1 MVKTERKLPFAVRA
15 AATVLLLLLLF
26 AVPLTAFC
34 AEGDAGSESAETPSE
49 PILTDTGEGADFS
62 EIVSNFL
69 DRYSGEIFSALS
81 LVGTLV
87 LAWLARR
94 GLLPALRGGLD
105 GLAAGVDRLSEC
117 ARDAGERQSRLL
129 SEFVSDAEPIL
140 SDLSGVRDLF
150 AALSERTAELERKTA
165 EAESEREK
173 LMALNRASVEMLK
186 EVFTAARLPV
196 TSKEELAA
204 IYRRALDAVA
214 GDGEATP

>member
-1 MVKTERKLPFAVRA
+1 MLKTERKLPFAVRA
-15 AATVLLLLLLF
+15 AATVLLLLIII
-26 AVPLTAFC
+26 AAPLTAFC
-34 AEGDAGSESAETPSE
+34 AEGEADPETAELPSE
-49 PILTDTGEGADFS
+49 PTSEERGADADFS
-62 EIVSNFL
+62 EIVSDFL

-81 LVGTLV
+81 LFGTLI

-105 GLAAGVDRLSEC
+105 GLASGVDRLSEC

-129 SEFVSDAEPIL
+129 SEFISDAEPIL

-173 LMALNRASVEMLK
+173 LMALNRAAVEMLK

-196 TSKEELAA
+196 TSKEELSA

>member
-49 PILTDTGEGADFS
+49 PTLTDTGEGADFS

-117 ARDAGERQSRLL
+117 TRDAGERQSRLL